1 MMQPLISSQRRS
13 RVPMC
18 FGPPTGL
25 RVQHSTTLGQANLP
39 LLQTHPILL
48 LFPPLPMTT
57 TALENPIH
65 SLLLLLLLLTCL
77 LPSSPPVAQNVNNLL
92 ISLPTLYLH
101 LSMTSCQCQMQ
112 MSLLLMV
119 RLAPAQSDR
128 RSMDQWLSYQPLKN
142 SRASTPPSKTF

>member
-1 MMQPLISSQRRS
+1 MQPLIPCQRGS

-25 RVQHSTTLGQANLP
+25 RVQHSTTSGQASIL

-48 LFPPLPMTT
+48 LCPPLPMTT
-57 TALENPIH
+57 TALENPLH
-65 SLLLLLLLLTCL
+65 SLLLLLLLLTHL
-77 LPSSPPVAQNVNNLL
+77 LQSSPPVVQNINNLL

-128 RSMDQWLSYQPLKN
+128 RSMDQWPSYQPVIS
-142 SRASTPPSKTF
+142 SRTSSPPSKTF